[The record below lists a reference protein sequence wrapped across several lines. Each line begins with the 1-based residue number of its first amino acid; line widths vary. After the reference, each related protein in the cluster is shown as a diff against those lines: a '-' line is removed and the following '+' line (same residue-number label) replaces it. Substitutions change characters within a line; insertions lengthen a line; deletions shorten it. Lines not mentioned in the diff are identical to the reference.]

1 MAGNWPGEKK
11 TMRYLIQMM
20 WFLLLAQPAIT
31 GCNKKD
37 SSNPDNPD
45 DPNKESHHPF
55 LIVKKDQFQALRE
68 KAATEPWKS
77 MKADAIS
84 RSGAGSSNDP
94 YKLQEY
100 VGAAALAYI
109 LDEADSTL
117 HAERVRDAIL
127 NQYSRVEIEESGDW
141 GKVVKPMG
149 SFFSAILA
157 LDIVYNAL
165 SYPDIKAC
173 EEVISSQI
181 FKVDRE
187 GSWKTVRF
195 GTHGT
200 WDIYKGDRT
209 DPDDKYYDAIMYQ
222 ITPDGV
228 SPVTNH
234 YAWERVGGG
243 NSRVSKSGYMDI
255 LEFTGIDNRYYGN
268 ERIRKFQRW
277 LFGSSINCAKEM
289 AIFGDMLP
297 TQGIGNYM
305 LHRRVVNFD
314 MEAAG
319 YAAWYLDDT
328 PAIGHMLTYI
338 LPKEALPDPV
348 VPSSKIYENG
358 GAFFRDEEDDPD
370 GLHAVLYNI
379 KSQDEWH
386 THYEV
391 NGLALS
397 GYGNRLLVNGGRLG
411 APVRAADLNNTLTIN
426 GNNHASRLGGG
437 ITGGF
442 TTAGL
447 DFAVGSDGP
456 SLSNKSHERSFILV
470 HTTDDAWGYFIT
482 FDKVSATAGNKVH
495 NFLHP
500 ANQTS
505 VVGVS
510 ALEEYTAKIDHYPS
524 VSGTSLSF
532 YLVSPPAEVNIDKSQ
547 SAVQDRYPG
556 YPDHNRLEVIYDLDT
571 KGNRNIATVLFP
583 YNASNAKADFQKLS
597 GEDFNGCSISQGSVV
612 DFVYES
618 SSNTSIQSE
627 EIDYRGDFCLAR
639 NVENSTVFYLVKN
652 GHLFSANKVGFQSDG
667 LITVYARGNEGVI
680 ISAGSATVILYGP
693 GIENVQ
699 FEPAVQILGSG
710 NDFINIQLSEGIFN
724 FQ

>member
-1 MAGNWPGEKK
+1 MLVLIGLFSCKK
-11 TMRYLIQMM
+11 E
-20 WFLLLAQPAIT
+20 APVE
-31 GCNKKD
+31 D
-37 SSNPDNPD
+37 PDNGD
-45 DPNKESHHPF
+45 KETNHPL
-55 LIVKKDQFQALRE
+55 LIVKKDQFQALRD
-68 KAATEPWKS
+68 KATSEPWKS

-84 RSGAGSSNDP
+84 RSNAGSSNDP

-109 LDEADSTL
+109 LDVEDSTI

-127 NQYSRVEIEESGDW
+127 NQYSKVEIEQSGDW

-165 SYPDIKAC
+165 SYADIQAC
-173 EEVISSQI
+173 EQVISSQI

-187 GSWKTVRF
+187 GSWKTVRY

-200 WDIYKGDRT
+200 WDIYKGDRN
-209 DPDDKYYDAIMYQ
+209 DPDDKYYNAIMFQ

-243 NSRVSKSGYMDI
+243 NSRVSKSGYMDV
-255 LEFTGIDNRYYGN
+255 LEFTGIDNRYYNN
-268 ERIRKFQRW
+268 ERIQKFQRW
-277 LFGSSINCAKEM
+277 LFGSSVNCAKEM

-305 LHRRVVNFD
+305 LHRRIVNYD

-319 YAAWYLDDT
+319 YAAWFLEGQ

-338 LPKEALPDPV
+338 LPSQAMPDPV

-358 GAFFRDEEDDPD
+358 GAFFREQEDDPN

-386 THYEV
+386 THYET

-426 GNNHASRLGGG
+426 GDNHESRLGGG
-437 ITGGF
+437 ITEGF
-442 TTAGL
+442 TSEGL
-447 DFAVGSDGP
+447 DYAVGSDGP
-456 SLSNKSHERSFILV
+456 SLSGKSHNRNLILV
-470 HTTDDAWGYFIT
+470 HANNGVKGYFVT
-482 FDKVSATAGNKVH
+482 FDEVSATAGDKV
-495 NFLHP
+495 NNYLHP

-505 VVGVS
+505 VVEVS
-510 ALEEYTAKIDHYPS
+510 VLEEYTAKIDHYPS
-524 VSGTSLSF
+524 VSGTSVSF
-532 YLVSPPAEVNIDKSQ
+532 YYVSPPAEINIEKSQ
-547 SAVQDRYPG
+547 SAVPDRYPG
-556 YPDHNRLEVIYDLDT
+556 YPDHSRLEAVYDLDNE
-571 KGNRNIATVLFP
+571 GNRNLATVIFP
-583 YNASNAKADFQKLS
+583 YNTTYVKADFQRIN
-597 GEDFNGCSISQGSVV
+597 GENYNGCSISQGNVV

-618 SSNTSIQSE
+618 SPVDTIRSRDF
-627 EIDYRGDFCLAR
+627 DYVGDFCLAR
-639 NVENSTVFYLVKN
+639 NADNSTSFYLVRKGQYFAASN
-652 GHLFSANKVGFQSDG
+652 VGFESDG
-667 LITVYARGNEGVI
+667 PVTIYAIGKEGFI
-680 ISAGSATVILYGP
+680 ISEGSTIVKLTGP
-693 GIENVQ
+693 GIQNVK
-699 FEPAVQILGSG
+699 FDPAVQIISSGS
-710 NDFINIQLSEGIFN
+710 NFIEIQLSEGKFN

>member
-1 MAGNWPGEKK
+1 MINTVGMIAFVLLGLLSCKK
-11 TMRYLIQMM
+11 E
-20 WFLLLAQPAIT
+20 APVE
-31 GCNKKD
+31 
-37 SSNPDNPD
+37 NPDNGD
-45 DPNKESHHPF
+45 KETHHPF
-55 LIVKKDQFQALRE
+55 LIVKKNQFQALRDMADE
-68 KAATEPWKS
+68 EPWKS

-84 RSGAGSSNDP
+84 RSNAGSSSDP

-109 LDEADSTL
+109 LDETDSTL

-127 NQYSRVEIEESGDW
+127 DKYSTVEIEQSSDW

-165 SYPDIKAC
+165 SYADIQAC

-187 GSWKTVRF
+187 GSWKTVRY

-209 DPDDKYYDAIMYQ
+209 DPDDKYYDATLHQ

-243 NSRVSKSGYMDI
+243 NSRVSKSGYMDV
-255 LEFTGIDNRYYGN
+255 LEFTSIDNRYYNN
-268 ERIRKFQRW
+268 ERLQKFQRW

-305 LHRRVVNFD
+305 LQRRVVNFD

-319 YAAWYLDDT
+319 YAAWYLEGV

-338 LPKEALPDPV
+338 LPKQALPAPI

-358 GAFFRDEEDDPD
+358 GAFFREKEDDPN
-370 GLHAVLYNI
+370 GLQAVLYNI

-386 THYEV
+386 THYEA

-426 GNNHASRLGGG
+426 GDNHASRLGGG
-437 ITGGF
+437 ITEGF
-442 TTAGL
+442 TSEGL
-447 DFAVGSDGP
+447 DYAVGSDGP
-456 SLSNKSHERSFILV
+456 SLSGKSHDRNMILV
-470 HTTDDAWGYFIT
+470 HANNGAKGYFVT
-482 FDKVSATAGNKVH
+482 FDEVSATASDKV
-495 NFLHP
+495 NNYLHP

-505 VVGVS
+505 VSEVS
-510 ALEEYTAKIDHYPS
+510 ALEEYTAKVDHYPS
-524 VSGTSLSF
+524 VNGTSVCF
-532 YLVSPPAEVNIDKSQ
+532 YYVSPPIEVNIEMSQ
-547 SAVQDRYPG
+547 SAVPDRYPG
-556 YPDHNRLEVIYDLDT
+556 YPDHNRLEAIYDMDNE
-571 KGNRNIATVLFP
+571 GNRNMATVIFP
-583 YNASNAKADFQKLS
+583 YNASNSKADFVKIS
-597 GEDFNGCSISQGSVV
+597 GEGFNGCSISQGSVV

-618 SSNTSIQSE
+618 SLEDTIQSG
-627 EIDYRGDFCLAR
+627 EINYQGDFCLAR
-639 NVENSTVFYLVKN
+639 IADNLTAFYLVRN
-652 GHLFSANKVGFQSDG
+652 GQYFSTNNVGFESDSP
-667 LITVYARGNEGVI
+667 LTVYARGKEGVL
-680 ISAGSATVILYGP
+680 ISAGSATVKLSAP

-699 FEPAVQILGSG
+699 FDPAVQILGSG
-710 NDFINIQLSEGIFN
+710 SNFIDIQLSEGTFS

>member
-1 MAGNWPGEKK
+1 MINTIWLAALVVLGIAG
-11 TMRYLIQMM
+11 
-20 WFLLLAQPAIT
+20 
-31 GCNKKD
+31 CKKD
-37 SSNPDNPD
+37 APVD
-45 DPNKESHHPF
+45 DPNNGDKETHHPF
-55 LIVKKDQFQALRE
+55 LIVKKDQFQALRD
-68 KAATEPWKS
+68 KAAIEPWKS
-77 MKADAIS
+77 MKADAIE
-84 RSGAGSSNDP
+84 RSKAGSTSDP

-117 HAERVRDAIL
+117 HAEHVRDAII
-127 NQYSRVEIEESGDW
+127 NKYSTLEIEQSGDW
-141 GKVVKPMG
+141 GKVVPPLG

-165 SYPDIKAC
+165 SYADIQAC
-173 EEVISSQI
+173 EEVIKNQI

-187 GSWKTVRF
+187 GSWKTVRY

-209 DPDDKYYDAIMYQ
+209 DQDDKYYDATIHQ

-243 NSRVSKSGYMDI
+243 NSRVSKSGYMDV
-255 LEFTGIDNRYYGN
+255 LEFTGIDNRYYNN
-268 ERIRKFQRW
+268 ERIQKFQRW

-305 LHRRVVNFD
+305 LQRRIVNFD

-319 YAAWYLDDT
+319 YAAWFLEGI

-338 LPKEALPDPV
+338 VPGQALPDPV

-358 GAFFRDEEDDPD
+358 GAFLRDTEDDPN

-411 APVRAADLNNTLTIN
+411 APVRDADLNNTLTIN
-426 GNNHASRLGGG
+426 GDNHDSRLGGG

-442 TTAGL
+442 TSVGL
-447 DFAVGSDGP
+447 DFAAGSDGP
-456 SLSNKSHERSFILV
+456 SMTSEMHNRNLILV
-470 HTTDDAWGYFIT
+470 HANNGVKGYFIT
-482 FDKVSATAGNKVH
+482 FDEVSATTSDKV
-495 NFLHP
+495 NNYLHP

-505 VVGVS
+505 VQEVT

-524 VSGTSLSF
+524 VNGTSVSF
-532 YLVSPPAEVNIDKSQ
+532 YYVSPPVDVNIEKSQ
-547 SAVQDRYPG
+547 SAVPDRYPG
-556 YPDHNRLEVIYDLDT
+556 YPEHNRLEAIYDMDSE
-571 KGNRNIATVLFP
+571 GNRNLATVIFP
-583 YNASNAKADFQKLS
+583 YNLANAKADFQRIS
-597 GEDFNGCSISQGSVV
+597 GDKFNGCSISHGDVL
-612 DFVYES
+612 DFVFES
-618 SSNTSIQSE
+618 STEDSIRS
-627 EIDYRGDFCLAR
+627 GDITYLAEFCLTREDAS
-639 NVENSTVFYLVKN
+639 STAFYLVRN
-652 GHLFSANKVGFQSDG
+652 GQYFSANNVGFESDN
-667 LITVYARGNEGVI
+667 LLTVYAMGNEGVI
-680 ISAGSATVILYGP
+680 ISEGSTIVKLTGS

-699 FEPAVQILGSG
+699 FDPAVQVIRTGTNL
-710 NDFINIQLSEGIFN
+710 IEVQISEGTYYFN
-724 FQ
+724 

>member
-1 MAGNWPGEKK
+1 MKKMINFAGITALVLLGLFGCKKEAPVNDPGN
-11 TMRYLIQMM
+11 
-20 WFLLLAQPAIT
+20 
-31 GCNKKD
+31 GD
-37 SSNPDNPD
+37 
-45 DPNKESHHPF
+45 KETHHPF
-55 LIVKKDQFQALRE
+55 LIVKKDQFQSLRDM
-68 KAATEPWKS
+68 AAGEPWKS

-84 RSGAGSSNDP
+84 RSTAGSSNDP

-109 LDEADSTL
+109 LDVEDSTI

-127 NQYSRVEIEESGDW
+127 NKYSEVHLDEKDNW
-141 GKVVKPMG
+141 GGVVKPLG

-165 SYPDIKAC
+165 SYADIQAC
-173 EEVISSQI
+173 ETVISSQI

-187 GSWKTVRF
+187 GSWKTVRY

-200 WDIYKGDRT
+200 WDIYKGDRS
-209 DPDDKYYDAIMYQ
+209 DPDDKYYNATMFQ

-243 NSRVSKSGYMDI
+243 NSRVSKSGYMDV
-255 LEFTGIDNRYYGN
+255 LEFTGIDNRYYNN
-268 ERIRKFQRW
+268 ERIQKFQRW

-305 LHRRVVNFD
+305 LQRRVVNFD

-319 YAAWYLDDT
+319 YAAWYLDGI

-338 LPKEALPDPV
+338 LPRQALPAPI
-348 VPSSKIYENG
+348 VPSSKFYENG
-358 GAFFRDEEDDPD
+358 GAFFREKEDDPN

-391 NGLALS
+391 NGLSLS

-411 APVRAADLNNTLTIN
+411 APVRAANLNNTLTIN
-426 GNNHASRLGGG
+426 GDNHDSRLGGG
-437 ITGGF
+437 ITEGF
-442 TTAGL
+442 TSVGL

-456 SLSNKSHERSFILV
+456 SLSGKSHNRNLILV
-470 HTTDDAWGYFIT
+470 HANNGVKGYFIT
-482 FDKVSATAGNKVH
+482 FDEVSATASDKV
-495 NFLHP
+495 NNNLHP

-505 VVGVS
+505 VVEVS
-510 ALEEYTAKIDHYPS
+510 TLEEYTAKIDHYPS
-524 VSGTSLSF
+524 VSGTSVCF
-532 YLVSPPAEVNIDKSQ
+532 YYVSPPLEVNIEKSQ
-547 SAVQDRYPG
+547 SAVPDRYPG
-556 YPDHNRLEVIYDLDT
+556 YPDHNRLEAVYDLDAE
-571 KGNRNIATVLFP
+571 GYRNLATVIFP
-583 YNASNAKADFQKLS
+583 FSMTNAKADFQKIS
-597 GEDFNGCSISQGSVV
+597 GENFNGCSVSQGGVS
-612 DFVYES
+612 DFVYKS
-618 SSNTSIQSE
+618 SAEDTIHSGDIHFQ
-627 EIDYRGDFCLAR
+627 GDFSLAR
-639 NVENSTVFYLVKN
+639 NADNSTSFYLVKK
-652 GHLFSANKVGFQSDG
+652 GQYFSANNVGFESDSPVT
-667 LITVYARGNEGVI
+667 IYAMGKEGVI
-680 ISAGSATVILYGP
+680 ISEGSTTIKLSGP
-693 GIENVQ
+693 GIESIQ
-699 FEPAVQILGSG
+699 FDPAVQILSTGT
-710 NDFINIQLSEGIFN
+710 NLIEVQLNEGTFR

>member
-1 MAGNWPGEKK
+1 
-11 TMRYLIQMM
+11 MRYMLNII
-20 WFLLLAQPAIT
+20 WLSGLVLFGIT
-31 GCNKKD
+31 GCKKEAPVD
-37 SSNPDNPD
+37 DPG

-68 KAATEPWKS
+68 KAAAEPWKS

-84 RSGAGSSNDP
+84 RSGAGSSADA

-109 LDEADSTL
+109 LDPEDSTL

-127 NQYSRVEIEESGDW
+127 NQYSKVEIEQSSSW

-165 SYPDIKAC
+165 SYADIKAC

-187 GSWKTVRF
+187 GSWKTVRY

-209 DPDDKYYDAIMYQ
+209 EPDDKYYDAIMFQ

-243 NSRVSKSGYMDI
+243 NSRVSKSGYMDV
-255 LEFTGIDNRYYGN
+255 LEFTGIDNRYYDN
-268 ERIRKFQRW
+268 ERIQKFQRW

-319 YAAWYLDDT
+319 YAAWYLGNT
-328 PAIGHMLTYI
+328 PAIGHILTYI
-338 LPKEALPDPV
+338 LPREALPEPI
-348 VPSSKIYENG
+348 VPSSQIFENG

-411 APVRAADLNNTLTIN
+411 APVRPADLNNTLTIN
-426 GNNHASRLGGG
+426 GNNHESRLGGG
-437 ITGGF
+437 ITGGI
-442 TTAGL
+442 TAAGL
-447 DFAVGSDGP
+447 DFAVGNDGP
-456 SLSNKSHERSFILV
+456 SFSGKTHDRSLIFV
-470 HTTDDAWGYFIT
+470 HTAEGAGGYFVT
-482 FDKVSATAGNKVH
+482 FDKVSASAGDKVH
-495 NFLHP
+495 NYLHP

-505 VVGVS
+505 VQEAA
-510 ALEEYTAKIDHYPS
+510 ALEEYTAIVDHYPT
-524 VSGTSLSF
+524 VSGTSVGF
-532 YLVSPPAEVNIDKSQ
+532 YYITPPVEVNVEKSQ
-547 SAVQDRYPG
+547 SAVPDRYPG
-556 YPDHNRLEVIYDLDT
+556 YPEHNRLEAVYDTDSEGMVQL
-571 KGNRNIATVLFP
+571 ATIIFP
-583 YNASNAKADFQKLS
+583 FNATNPKADFSKIS
-597 GEDFNGCSISQGSVV
+597 GENYNACSISQGNIT
-612 DFVYES
+612 DYVYE
-618 SSNTSIQSE
+618 TSEADTAQSGNITYLAE
-627 EIDYRGDFCLAR
+627 FCLVR
-639 NVENSTVFYLVKN
+639 EENGSTTFYLA
-652 GHLFSANKVGFQSDG
+652 GDGQYISAGNAGFESDVPVT
-667 LITVYARGNEGVI
+667 LYARGNEGVI
-680 ISAGSATVILYGP
+680 LSNGSARIKLSGP
-693 GIENVQ
+693 GMGSIQFQPTVQVLNTGTDFIE
-699 FEPAVQILGSG
+699 VQI
-710 NDFINIQLSEGIFN
+710 NEGTFK